1 MLDFMTCRSLPDRD
15 SIARRGR
22 RLEYFTLIWN
32 VAEGLL
38 AVLAGA
44 MAGSNSLMAFG
55 IDSFIEVTS
64 GSALLWRLSADSD
77 DQHRQEREV
86 LSQRIVGVCFLGLS
100 VYVTSE
106 AVMSLIHREGPERSI
121 LGISVAVAALIAMP
135 ILARAKRRVSV
146 QLGSAAMA
154 ADATQTQFCM
164 YLSAILLGGLFLNAA
179 FGLWWA
185 DPVAALLMLP
195 IIVKEGIEGIQ
206 GKTRCC

>member
-86 LSQRIVGVCFLGLS
+86 LSQRIVGACFLGLS

-106 AVMSLIHREGPERSI
+106 AAMSLIHREGPERSI